1 LDKQEMNSFQIKEAK
16 KVEPGQ
22 DLIQKNMKLISNVF
36 NKEVLRK
43 SFLKKWKNSIM
54 KYIQSR
60 MGKYFP
66 PVWYRDE

>member
-1 LDKQEMNSFQIKEAK
+1 MNSFQIKEAK

-54 KYIQSR
+54 ISIFNQEWVNIFHQCGTVTSNSS
-60 MGKYFP
+60 
-66 PVWYRDE
+66 E